1 MMLQDLPAVEAV
13 VLRVHEHHVLRDAH
27 PLNVYKSSCTI
38 IYAKRCLFLRSV
50 TSPLQLRSCCSEQ
63 DLASASI

>member
-1 MMLQDLPAVEAV
+1 MMLQDLPAVEPV
-13 VLRVHEHHVLRDAH
+13 VLRVHKHHVLRDAH